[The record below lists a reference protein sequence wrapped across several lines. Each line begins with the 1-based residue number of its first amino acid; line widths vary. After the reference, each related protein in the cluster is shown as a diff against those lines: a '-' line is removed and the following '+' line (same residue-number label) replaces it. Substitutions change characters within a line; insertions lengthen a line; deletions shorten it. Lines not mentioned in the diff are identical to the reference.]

1 MEKID
6 SKWLNE
12 NIGSFIDKERTR
24 EEKIKILDKIKGIGK
39 KLKVGSML
47 FDVPEIDEN
56 SNIDKMFNDWCVVS
70 FGLLLKILED
80 KERVPDSEKLSSRE
94 LAAAFVNAKQNH

>member
-12 NIGSFIDKERTR
+12 NGVSILEKEKTR
-24 EEKIKILDKIKGIGK
+24 EEKIKILGMIKDLGK
-39 KLKVGSML
+39 SVGEISTL